1 MNFDLTEERQMLQ
14 DSLRRFLSDQ
24 VTPETIASATQSAV
38 GHSPDLWQGLT
49 EMGILGA
56 MFTEDQGGFGGT
68 GFDIAVVF
76 EELGRVG
83 SIAPVL
89 DSAVLAGSLIA
100 ALGSEAQIE
109 ALIGGEILSFA
120 HGEPSSRYELSH
132 VQTRAEKTGAGYRLT
147 GHKAVVNHAPAASGL
162 IVSARTSGDVTDVDG
177 ISLFLI
183 PVDKIERRDYPL
195 NAGGRAAEVTLD
207 LEVST
212 EAMIGSEGSAFAAI
226 ELANARA
233 TAAICAEAVGLMEAI
248 RALTVDYLRQR
259 RQFGQ
264 PIGKF
269 QALQHRMADVLIE
282 IEQARSAVIN
292 LSGHL
297 AADRATRE
305 LHVSAAKNLIGRAG
319 RLVVEEAIQMHGGIG
334 MTQEYALG
342 HFVKRLTM
350 IDHRFGDADY
360 HLERF
365 ILLAAA

>member
-14 DSLRRFLSDQ
+14 DSLRRFLSDK
-24 VTPETIASATQSAV
+24 VTAESIVTATKSPK
-38 GHSPDLWQGLT
+38 GHSLDLWQGLA

-68 GFDIAVVF
+68 GFDISVVF

-83 SIAPVL
+83 AVEPVL
-89 DSAVLAGSLIA
+89 ESAVLAGSLIA
-100 ALGSEAQIE
+100 SLGTETQIE
-109 ALIGGEILSFA
+109 ALIGGEILGFA

-132 VQTRAEKTGAGYRLT
+132 VQTRAEKSATGYRLT
-147 GHKAVVNHAPAASGL
+147 GHKAVVNHAPAASAL
-162 IVSARTSGDVTDVDG
+162 IISARTSGSITDEDG
-177 ISLFLI
+177 ISLFLV
-183 PVDKIERRDYPL
+183 PVDKIEMRDYPL

-207 LEVST
+207 VEVSADT
-212 EAMIGSEGSAFAAI
+212 MIGLEGKAFAAI

-233 TAAICAEAVGLMEAI
+233 TAAICAEALGLMEAI

-269 QALQHRMADVLIE
+269 QALQHRMADVVIE

-297 AADRATRE
+297 DADRATRE
-305 LHVSAAKNLIGRAG
+305 MHVSAAKNLIGRVG

-342 HFVKRLTM
+342 HLAKRLTM
-350 IDHRFGDADY
+350 VDHRFGDVDH

-365 ILLAAA
+365 IRLAAA

>member
-1 MNFDLTEERQMLQ
+1 MNFELTEERQMLQ
-14 DSLRRFLSDQ
+14 DGLRRFLSDQ
-24 VTPETIASATQSAV
+24 VSPKSIAAATESAKGYSPE
-38 GHSPDLWQGLT
+38 LWQGLI

-56 MFTEDQGGFGGT
+56 MFTEEQGGFGGT
-68 GFDIAVVF
+68 GFDISVVF
-76 EELGRVG
+76 EELGRAGVVE
-83 SIAPVL
+83 PVL
-89 DSAVLAGSLIA
+89 ESAVLAGSLIA
-100 ALGSEAQIE
+100 ELGSKTQIE
-109 ALIGGEILSFA
+109 SLISGEILTFA
-120 HGEPSSRYELSH
+120 HGEPTSRYDLFRVE
-132 VQTRAEKTGAGYRLT
+132 TRAEKTWTGYRLT
-147 GHKAVVNHAPAASGL
+147 GRKAVVSHAPAASAL
-162 IVSARTSGDVTDVDG
+162 IVSARTSGDVTDEGG
-177 ISLFLI
+177 ISLFLV
-183 PVDKIERRDYPL
+183 PSDKIDMRDYPL

-207 LEVST
+207 VEVS
-212 EAMIGSEGSAFAAI
+212 ADALIGPEGKAFTAI
-226 ELANARA
+226 ELATARA
-233 TAAICAEAVGLMEAI
+233 TAAICAEALGLMETI

-259 RQFGQ
+259 HQFGQ

-297 AADRATRE
+297 EADRATRE

-342 HFVKRLTM
+342 HFAKRLTM
-350 IDHRFGDADY
+350 VDHRFGDVEY